1 MTTVTVFENQHSIHS
16 FDGKNRSNRIFKN
29 IFTRKSFRVR
39 QKEVGLLFGLASSTA
54 KKSVVLR
61 IIQLTTFNL
70 QAKIAVE
77 IRITLVI
84 LALLNRLHSASFGD
98 SQELWAKGLR
108 VETFTAP
115 QLLATSLNN
124 TWLEKWKQQKRGIS
138 EIFEFQC
145 NLTNNFVQDFFA
157 FSGRDSCVKRR
168 TSMAIKVPKSRPKL

>member
-1 MTTVTVFENQHSIHS
+1 MTTTFAQLSLLRNELTTVT
-16 FDGKNRSNRIFKN
+16 DGKNRSNRIFKN

-84 LALLNRLHSASFGD
+84 LAMLNRLHSASFGD
-98 SQELWAKGLR
+98 SQEL
-108 VETFTAP
+108 
-115 QLLATSLNN
+115 
-124 TWLEKWKQQKRGIS
+124 
-138 EIFEFQC
+138 
-145 NLTNNFVQDFFA
+145 
-157 FSGRDSCVKRR
+157 
-168 TSMAIKVPKSRPKL
+168 

>member
-16 FDGKNRSNRIFKN
+16 FDRKNRSNRIFKN

-39 QKEVGLLFGLASSTA
+39 QKEVGLLFGLVLSTA

-70 QAKIAVE
+70 QAKITVE

-98 SQELWAKGLR
+98 SQEL
-108 VETFTAP
+108 
-115 QLLATSLNN
+115 
-124 TWLEKWKQQKRGIS
+124 
-138 EIFEFQC
+138 
-145 NLTNNFVQDFFA
+145 
-157 FSGRDSCVKRR
+157 
-168 TSMAIKVPKSRPKL
+168 

>member
-1 MTTVTVFENQHSIHS
+1 MTTTFAQLSLLRNELTTVTVFENQHSIHS

-77 IRITLVI
+77 IRINNNSLSSNVKLIANFQI
-84 LALLNRLHSASFGD
+84 LYNLYQSTSFNAYLFLH
-98 SQELWAKGLR
+98 Q
-108 VETFTAP
+108 
-115 QLLATSLNN
+115 
-124 TWLEKWKQQKRGIS
+124 S
-138 EIFEFQC
+138 EA
-145 NLTNNFVQDFFA
+145 D
-157 FSGRDSCVKRR
+157 
-168 TSMAIKVPKSRPKL
+168 P

>member
-1 MTTVTVFENQHSIHS
+1 MTTTFAQLSLLRNELTTVTVFENQHSIYSKFSRHCNWTE
-16 FDGKNRSNRIFKN
+16 KNRSNRIFKN

-98 SQELWAKGLR
+98 SQEL
-108 VETFTAP
+108 
-115 QLLATSLNN
+115 
-124 TWLEKWKQQKRGIS
+124 
-138 EIFEFQC
+138 
-145 NLTNNFVQDFFA
+145 
-157 FSGRDSCVKRR
+157 
-168 TSMAIKVPKSRPKL
+168 